1 MKLLIASILTVAALV
16 PVREGGFLLMLA
28 VWGASYSILLVVL
41 RLIRKSTLSELRNML
56 LKNE

>member
-16 PVREGGFLLMLA
+16 PVREGNFFLMLA
-28 VWGASYSILLVVL
+28 VWGGSYSILLVAL
-41 RLIRKSTLSELRNML
+41 RLIRKSTLRDLRNMI